1 MYNCPH
7 ETTPDRALTPM
18 SAPGIA
24 PYRSGQRAGRDAF
37 AQVLRAEWTKFRTV
51 RGWVAGLA
59 TAALLVVLFA
69 VLAGIS
75 SDQRGRPAVPIGPG
89 GEPVTDSFYFV
100 HRPLAGNGSI
110 TVSVAALSENLP
122 RSLQPVIVPWA
133 KAGLIIKQS
142 TRQGSP
148 YAAIM
153 VTSSHGVRMQY
164 DYVNDTPGLRGP
176 VSARS
181 ARWLR
186 LDRSGDAVT
195 GYDSADGTHWTR
207 VGTVHVAG
215 LGPAVQGGLFVASP
229 DPVQGM
235 GTATSV
241 ATAVFGGLAIQ
252 GNWLGDD
259 WAGDQVGAES
269 SGSGGHPA
277 FDPGTFSQAGGAFTV
292 TGTGDIAPAVR
303 ESLGGA
309 GVVGDILF
317 GTFPALVAM
326 IVVGTRF
333 ITAEYAGHMI
343 RVTLAASPRRGR
355 VLAAKAIVLGVVT
368 FAAGLGAAA
377 VAAPLGERLARAH
390 GVYLFPVT
398 SPVLL
403 RVEAGTAA
411 LLATASI
418 LALAVGTMFR
428 RSAGA
433 VTTVFAAIVLP
444 YILVAQIPFIPAS
457 VSDWL
462 TRVTPAAAFAVQ
474 QTLVP
479 YHQVTSI
486 YAPYNG
492 YYPLAPW
499 AGFAVLAGYAVAALA
514 VAAVLLR
521 SRDA

>member
-1 MYNCPH
+1 V
-7 ETTPDRALTPM
+7 TPAIT
-18 SAPGIA
+18 
-24 PYRSGQRAGRDAF
+24 PYRSAQEAGQDGF
-37 AQVLRAEWTKFRTV
+37 PQLLRAEWTKFRTV
-51 RGWVAGLA
+51 RGWVTGMVA
-59 TAALLVVLFA
+59 AALMVVLFA
-69 VLAGIS
+69 VLTGIS
-75 SDQRGRPAVPIGPG
+75 SDQHGRPAVPVGPG

-110 TVSVAALSENLP
+110 TISVSALRANSP
-122 RSLQPVIVPWA
+122 QGLQPAIVPWA
-133 KAGLIIKQS
+133 KAGLIIKAS

-164 DYVNDTPGLRGP
+164 NYVHDKAGLPGP
-176 VSARS
+176 VSAAS
-181 ARWLR
+181 PRWLR
-186 LDRSGDAVT
+186 LDRSGDTVT
-195 GYDSADGTHWTR
+195 GYDSADGTHWAK

-229 DPVQGM
+229 DSVRGIGTDTSVSTAAFGDLRVQGSWL
-235 GTATSV
+235 G
-241 ATAVFGGLAIQ
+241 
-252 GNWLGDD
+252 GNWSGGQVA
-259 WAGDQVGAES
+259 AGS
-269 SGSGGHPA
+269 PGSRGHPA
-277 FDPGTFSQAGGAFTV
+277 FALGTFTESGGTFTV

-309 GVVGDILF
+309 GVIGDILF
-317 GTFPALVAM
+317 GAFPALITVM
-326 IVVGTRF
+326 VVGTLF
-333 ITAEYAGHMI
+333 ITAEYRDDMI

-355 VLAAKAIVLGVVT
+355 VLAAKAIVLGAVT
-368 FAAGLGAAA
+368 FAAGLAGAA
-377 VAAPLGERLARAH
+377 VATPLGERLARDS

-398 SPVLL
+398 FATQF

-418 LALAVGTMFR
+418 LALAAGTMFR

-433 VTTVFAAIVLP
+433 VTIVMVAIVLP

-457 VSDWL
+457 VTNWL

-486 YAPYNG
+486 YTPYNG
-492 YYPLAPW
+492 YYPLPPW
-499 AGFAVLAGYAVAALA
+499 AGFAVLAGYTALALA

-521 SRDA
+521 RRDA